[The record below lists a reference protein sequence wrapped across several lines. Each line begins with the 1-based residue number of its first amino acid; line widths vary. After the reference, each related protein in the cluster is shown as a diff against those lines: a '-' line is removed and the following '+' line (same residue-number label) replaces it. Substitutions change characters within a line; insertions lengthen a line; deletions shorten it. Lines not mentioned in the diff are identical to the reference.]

1 LGFLKGNFMNPLR
14 TRFGKRLRKI
24 RRDRDITQEQLAE
37 AVNVTG
43 EFISNLERGKSAPSF
58 ETVEKLAEA
67 LGVDVEEFFKRPT

>member
-1 LGFLKGNFMNPLR
+1 MSTLR

-24 RRDRDITQEQLAE
+24 RREKDITQEQLAE
-37 AVNVTG
+37 TIGVTG

-67 LGVDVEEFFKRPT
+67 LGVDVEELFRKPS